1 MTRREP
7 AAEREAAEALA
18 LRALAF
24 LAEDPERLGRFLALT
39 GLGPAELRMRAG
51 DADLLGGVLDH
62 LLRTSACFWR
72 SPKPARSA
80 RRRWCGRGGF
90 FPARRSGTE
99 RSRRTRPTGPCCLI
113 EAWHGE

>member
-1 MTRREP
+1 MTGREP

-62 LLRTSACFWR
+62 LLEDERLLLAFAAASAFR
-72 SPKPARSA
+72 PEEVVRA
-80 RRRWCGRGGF
+80 RRLLPG
-90 FPARRSGTE
+90 AA
-99 RSRRTRPTGPCCLI
+99 L
-113 EAWHGE
+113 WH